1 MRLGIPYPDE
11 RGREGMTLI
20 FNPQAITLEGKHVRV
35 EPLAHEHAE
44 DLFEVGKDE
53 SIWPYMPRPPLQS
66 VQDTHALIE
75 QAMEVAAGGSQIPF
89 AIIEHGSGKAIGS
102 TRYLDIRRN
111 DRGLEIG
118 WTWIGTAYQRTVVNT
133 ECKYLLLRHAFE
145 DLGAVRVQLK
155 TDLRNVRSQ
164 RAIERLGA
172 VREGVLRKHIM
183 LWDGFIRDTVYYS
196 VIETEWPEVK
206 RRIEGLIAYGK
217 S

>member
-1 MRLGIPYPDE
+1 
-11 RGREGMTLI
+11 MTPV
-20 FNPQAITLEGKHVRV
+20 FDPQPVTLEGAHVRL
-35 EPLAHEHAE
+35 EPLACRHAE
-44 DLFEVGKDE
+44 GFFEAGKDE
-53 SIWPYMPRPPLQS
+53 TIWPYMPCPPLKS
-66 VQDTHALIE
+66 LQDAQALID
-75 QAMEVAAGGSQIPF
+75 QALAVAAGGTQIPF
-89 AIIEHGSGKAIGS
+89 AIIERKNGKAIGS

-172 VREGVLRKHIM
+172 VREGVLRRHIV

-196 VIETEWPEVK
+196 IIQSEWPEAK
-206 RRIEGLIAYGK
+206 RRLEGLMGK
-217 S
+217 GPQV